1 MILSLFTLKPNIIQ
15 EFKNKDKL
23 MADFFL
29 KNDTQSAIEAQY
41 EAQKI
46 AFAPVVFQVAR
57 AMRDFGILKLLQKN
71 SKNGLLFKE
80 IVNAVDLDEYGVKIL
95 LETSLSANIVKK
107 TSDKYYITKTGY
119 FLQNDELVNINM
131 DFNHYVNYKGLYHLD
146 ESLKS
151 STPVGLHNSFGND
164 CDTIYPKLS
173 TLPQKAKES
182 WFNFDH
188 FYSDNALD
196 KAVNILLNMSPS
208 KILDIGGNTG
218 KFSVKISKKNENIK
232 TTIADLPQQ
241 ITLAKTNIKALNL
254 ENQIDFFTTDILDH
268 TISLPS
274 GFDIVWLSQFLD
286 CFKEEDIVNILKR
299 CKKALGE
306 NGKICI
312 MEPIWDKQ
320 EFETSAFCIINT
332 SPYFTAMANG
342 YSKMMNS
349 DDIKLYINKAGL
361 KIVNEI
367 DNVGICQSII
377 ICN

>member
-1 MILSLFTLKPNIIQ
+1 MQNL
-15 EFKNKDKL
+15 
-23 MADFFL
+23 
-29 KNDTQSAIEAQY
+29 
-41 EAQKI
+41 
-46 AFAPVVFQVAR
+46 V
-57 AMRDFGILKLLQKN
+57 LKLLQKN
-71 SKNGLLFKE
+71 SKKGLLLKD
-80 IVNAVDLDEYGVKIL
+80 IVDAIDLDEYGVKIL

-107 TSDKYYITKTGY
+107 ESNKYFITKTGY

-146 ESLKS
+146 ESLKNS
-151 STPVGLHNSFGND
+151 KPVGLHQSFGD
-164 CDTIYPKLS
+164 DSDTIYPKLS
-173 TLPQKAKES
+173 TLPKKAKES

-188 FYSDNALD
+188 FYSDNALN
-196 KAVNILLNMSPS
+196 KAVEILLDMSPT

-218 KFSVKISKKNENIK
+218 KFSINISQKNENIK

-241 ITLAKTNIKALNL
+241 IALATTNIQALNL

-268 TISLPS
+268 TVTLPS
-274 GFDIVWLSQFLD
+274 GYDIVWLSQFLD
-286 CFKEEDIVNILKR
+286 CFKEEDIINILKR
-299 CKKALGE
+299 CKKALNE

-349 DDIKLYINKAGL
+349 EDITLYIKKAGL